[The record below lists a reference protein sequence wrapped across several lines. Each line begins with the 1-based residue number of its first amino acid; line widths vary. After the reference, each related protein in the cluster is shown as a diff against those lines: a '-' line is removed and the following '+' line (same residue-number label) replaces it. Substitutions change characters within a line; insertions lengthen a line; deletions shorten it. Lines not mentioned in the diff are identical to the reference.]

1 MEEEEHSEHE
11 SDESN
16 YEDDGHSVND
26 EEGVAAARAELEK
39 LAAG

>member
-16 YEDDGHSVND
+16 YEDAEHSPED
-26 EEGVAAARAELEK
+26 EEGLAAARAELEK
-39 LAAG
+39 LAAE